1 MKLIYK
7 LKDNFTHTDNYK
19 MTTIYN
25 LKQEQQNLLDAFY
38 WLDEG
43 DAETEAHIK
52 SQLQN
57 IEGSV
62 ERKLIFLTGV
72 LAEAI
77 AVSRVTTEARKEAQA
92 RLELKE
98 KRAKRAEEKLR
109 EFILSVMTDFNIKKV
124 EGDILNVSQYDRE
137 ALQINE
143 NIDIDEVPYDFIK
156 TERELKKKEITAWL
170 KTGETLEGFSLIKKP
185 CLRIS

>member
-1 MKLIYK
+1 MKIYE
-7 LKDNFTHTDNYK
+7 
-19 MTTIYN
+19 

-43 DAETEAHIK
+43 DIETEEYIK
-52 SQLQN
+52 KQLDN
-57 IEGSV
+57 VEGSV
-62 ERKLIFLTGV
+62 ERKLSFLTSV

-124 EGDILNVSQYDRE
+124 EGDILNVSQYERDSLVVPEFIYWDELNPTFKRE
-137 ALQINE
+137 KIEL
-143 NIDIDEVPYDFIK
+143 DK
-156 TERELKKKEITAWL
+156 TEITRWL
-170 KTGETLEGFSLIKKP
+170 KNGGELEGFSLEKKP